1 MSARRQPTVCSNSSS
16 DGSNN
21 STGQA
26 SASKE
31 IKSWVKGAGCGYR
44 LRDKIILFI
53 HITSAIIIILLLVTL
68 FGKKRAAKLL
78 LRNVEWLNWMPADC
92 VMVRLGN
99 DHTGALLSLPMRV
112 DYTILLSSTWE
123 DVEREFV
130 STLDLEEEGV
140 VIDVGA
146 NIGIYAVMLARDHP
160 KLEVIAIEASPEI
173 FDRLG
178 INCRLNNLSNVTLI
192 NAAVSNQDNSAVELY
207 ERDSMSTIS
216 KDFLLEF
223 GISEKKEMGTD
234 RGSSIAKRKIKTRTL
249 DSIIESMGVDKIALL
264 KLDIEGAE
272 MLALEGAAKALSQK
286 KVKNMLIEYHS
297 IQNYDQ
303 LLNALRQYGYEYSI
317 HQRSQLFDDEA
328 HVNGHVMA
336 TLSNSDSS

>member
-1 MSARRQPTVCSNSSS
+1 MCSNSSS
-16 DGSNN
+16 DGGNN
-21 STGQA
+21 TGQA

-31 IKSWVKGAGCGYR
+31 IKSWLKGARCGYR
-44 LRDKIILFI
+44 LQDKIILFI
-53 HITSAIIIILLLVTL
+53 HITSAIIIVLLLVIL

-78 LRNVEWLNWMPADC
+78 LRNVEWLNWMPVDC

-99 DHTGALLSLPMRV
+99 GDKGALLSLPLRV

-123 DVEREFV
+123 DVERAFV
-130 STLDLEEEGV
+130 STLDLEVKHGV

-146 NIGIYAVMLARDHP
+146 NIGIYAVLLARSHP
-160 KLEVIAIEASPEI
+160 KLEVIAIEASPKI

-178 INCRLNNLSNVTLI
+178 TNCRLNNLSNVTLI
-192 NAAVSNQDNSAVELY
+192 NAAVFNQDNSTVELY
-207 ERDSMSTIS
+207 ERDSMSTIL
-216 KDFLLEF
+216 KDFLLDF
-223 GISEKKEMGTD
+223 GISDKKERGKD
-234 RGSSIAKRKIKTRTL
+234 KGSSITKRKIKTRTL
-249 DSIIESMGVDKIALL
+249 DSIMESMDVDKVALL

-272 MLALEGAAKALSQK
+272 ILALEGAAKALSQK

-303 LLNALRQYGYEYSI
+303 LLNTLKQYGYAYSI
-317 HQRSQLFDDEA
+317 HQRSQLFDDDEA

-336 TLSNSDSS
+336 TLSNSDSLS